1 MENLIIVSVKSYVI
15 DTDVLGIIFQFTGL
29 KLSSEDARKQRKSRS
44 SEIICSQ
51 HKTFHTTCHCLN
63 KPASQRSFNF
73 SNFREEFSVTKMYLK
88 GLFST

>member
-51 HKTFHTTCHCLN
+51 HKTFTQHAIVSTSLLHKGPSISLISGKN
-63 KPASQRSFNF
+63 SQL
-73 SNFREEFSVTKMYLK
+73 LK
-88 GLFST
+88 CT